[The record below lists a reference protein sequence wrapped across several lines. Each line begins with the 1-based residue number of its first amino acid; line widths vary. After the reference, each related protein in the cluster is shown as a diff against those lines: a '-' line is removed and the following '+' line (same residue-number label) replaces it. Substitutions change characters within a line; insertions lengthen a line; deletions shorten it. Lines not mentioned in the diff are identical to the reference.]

1 MEEIKTKP
9 STKVEQLLLFI
20 GVLLTLLAL
29 GISIIINMFEI
40 FMIMGYTIVIFFISI
55 ISSMVHKSFTTYT
68 ISENEIEDYYQFISK
83 TSKIYRMDQITSLSL
98 NQSFFQKL
106 VGLGSLNFGIFGNSQ
121 LYQKSGQG
129 GIVAQKINSLENYQ
143 EIFDLLS
150 KRLHLVSNKQI
161 HLDKP
166 SQTPINFWILT
177 FGLSSLILLI
187 VLITSIYYAYQTYP
201 NGELYIFSSI
211 ISLILLFIT
220 VIGLISSIFSKL
232 KIRTENYQIFN
243 KIVQTS
249 YNYILGQNITRI
261 ALNKITNTQINK
273 NLISY
278 GLFKVGSVS
287 IFTGGSNDPKLNAL
301 EDFETFGQILSK
313 EYKSQNNELS
323 TNHTTHNQTQSKT
336 RNNQTQSTKSD
347 FNINITKDNYNNQ
360 VKTSNKSI
368 TNDDEIAGF
377 TTKPGS
383 SFMITYIFWST
394 IFTLPFIII
403 PLFFPGFKFIS
414 IIFIVIYIFNIIMR
428 LILYKNTSY
437 EFYDH
442 KLIDRSGV
450 INITTK
456 EIYFKNVK
464 HLELTKPLFFDR
476 ILNQGTIHI
485 FTAGSGTLD
494 NKLNSIKEYKEVYKE
509 LKERLLEEIK

>member
-1 MEEIKTKP
+1 MEEIKIKP
-9 STKVEQLLLFI
+9 SIKVEQLLLLI
-20 GVLLTLLAL
+20 GVLITLLAL
-29 GISIIINMFEI
+29 IILLILGMFEI
-40 FMIMGYTIVIFFISI
+40 FMGAGYMIFIFFLSVIT
-55 ISSMVHKSFTTYT
+55 SMITKSFTRYT

-83 TSKIYRMDQITSLSL
+83 TSKVYRMDQITNLSL
-98 NQSFFQKL
+98 NQSFLQKL
-106 VGLGSLNFGIFGNSQ
+106 TRLGSIEFGIFGNNQ
-121 LYQKSGQG
+121 LYQNSKQN
-129 GIVAQKINSLENYQ
+129 GISMQKINSIKNYE
-143 EIFDLLS
+143 EIFELLS
-150 KRLHLVSNKQI
+150 KKLHLVSTEQI
-161 HLDKP
+161 HLDRP
-166 SQTPINFWILT
+166 SQKPVNFWIIT
-177 FGLSSLILLI
+177 FGISSLILLI
-187 VLITSIYYAYQTYP
+187 ILITTIYLSSKAYP
-201 NGELYIFSSI
+201 SGELYMFSTI
-211 ISLILLFIT
+211 ISLVLLFIT
-220 VIGLISSIFSKL
+220 TLGFISSIFSKL

-287 IFTGGSNDPKLNAL
+287 IFTGGNNDPKLNAL

-313 EYKSQNNELS
+313 EYKSQNNEF
-323 TNHTTHNQTQSKT
+323 NNNNTTQNQTQNNT
-336 RNNQTQSTKSD
+336 TNNQTQSTKSD
-347 FNINITKDNYNNQ
+347 FNINITKENYNNQ
-360 VKTSNKSI
+360 VKTPNPSISND
-368 TNDDEIAGF
+368 NEMPGF
-377 TTKPGS
+377 TTKPSS
-383 SFMITYIFWST
+383 SFMITYISWST
-394 IFTLPFIII
+394 IFTLPFMII
-403 PLFFPGFKFIS
+403 PLFFPSFRFIS

>member
-20 GVLLTLLAL
+20 GVLITLLVL
-29 GISIIINMFEI
+29 GISIVINMFEI
-40 FMIMGYTIVIFFISI
+40 FMGLGYTIVIYFTYVIST
-55 ISSMVHKSFTTYT
+55 MVRKSFTIYT
-68 ISENEIEDYYQFISK
+68 ISQNEIEDYYQFISK
-83 TSKIYRMDQITSLSL
+83 KSKIYRVDQITSLSL
-98 NQSFFQKL
+98 NQSFLQKL
-106 VGLGSLNFGIFGNSQ
+106 VGLGSLNFGVFGENQ
-121 LYQKSGQG
+121 LSENEVFDKT
-129 GIVAQKINSLENYQ
+129 VTKKINSLENYQ
-143 EIFDLLS
+143 EIFELLS

-166 SQTPINFWILT
+166 SQKPVNFWIGT
-177 FGLSSLILLI
+177 FGISLLILLI
-187 VLITSIYYAYQTYP
+187 ILLTTIYYAYQTEP
-201 NGELYIFSSI
+201 NGELYVVSTIIISI
-211 ISLILLFIT
+211 ILLILTTIGFI
-220 VIGLISSIFSKL
+220 LSIFSKL

-249 YNYILGQNITRI
+249 YNYILGKNITRI

-278 GLFKVGSVS
+278 GLFKVGSVN
-287 IFTGGSNDPKLNAL
+287 IFTGGSNDLKLNAL

-313 EYKSQNNELS
+313 EYKSQNNKLN
-323 TNHTTHNQTQSKT
+323 TNHTTH
-336 RNNQTQSTKSD
+336 NQTQSTKSD
-347 FNINITKDNYNNQ
+347 FNINITKENYNNQ
-360 VKTSNKSI
+360 VNTKNKSI
-368 TNDDEIAGF
+368 SNDDEIAGF

-414 IIFIVIYIFNIIMR
+414 IIFIVIYIFNIIIR

-437 EFYDH
+437 KFYEH
-442 KLIDRSGV
+442 KLIDKSGV

-485 FTAGSGTLD
+485 FTAGSGTSD
-494 NKLNSIKEYKEVYKE
+494 NKLNSVKGYKEVYKK
-509 LKERLLEEIK
+509 LKERLIE